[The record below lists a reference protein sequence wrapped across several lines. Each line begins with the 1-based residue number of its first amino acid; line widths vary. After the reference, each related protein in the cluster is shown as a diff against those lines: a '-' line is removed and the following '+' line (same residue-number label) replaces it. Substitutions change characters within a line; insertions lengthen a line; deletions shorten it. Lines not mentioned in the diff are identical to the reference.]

1 MLEIASVVVEHD
13 GKCILNRVSLNLR
26 RGEVLGVVG
35 RNGSGKSALLQLLSG
50 GLSPKR
56 GRVVLRGDEQTRDQ
70 SQLRQSAVCLGHGIR
85 SNVELT
91 MEAWLDY
98 TAFIVGADLE
108 LLRPRLAEYREWL
121 PSPSTRMDRISWGQR
136 RQAELA
142 FALCQRAP
150 MYCLDQVTDG
160 LDGLTQRQLG
170 AQIKL
175 RASEGTTFV
184 LADHSAEFIATV
196 CDRVVV
202 MVDGGIDT
210 YLQRDEEGFRER
222 ILNAQGWSFQ

>member
-1 MLEIASVVVEHD
+1 VLELASVVVEHE

-26 RGEVLGVVG
+26 RGEILGVVG

-56 GRVVLRGDEQTRDQ
+56 GRVLLRGEEQTRDQ
-70 SQLRQSAVCLGHGIR
+70 SQLRQSSVFLRHGIR
-85 SNVELT
+85 SHVALT
-91 MEAWLDY
+91 MESWLDY
-98 TAFIVGADLE
+98 TAFVAGADLD

-121 PSPSTRMDRISWGQR
+121 PSPSTRMDHLSWGQR

-142 FALCQRAP
+142 FALCQRSP
-150 MYCLDQVTDG
+150 IYCFDQATDG

-170 AQIKL
+170 SQIKL

-196 CDRVVV
+196 CDRVLV
-202 MVDGGIDT
+202 MVEGGVEA
-210 YLQRDEEGFRER
+210 YLQRDESGFRDR
-222 ILNAQGWSFQ
+222 ILEAQGWSV